1 MRYILHRLI
10 VTLPTLVGALTVLFL
25 VLRLLPGDPAELMVG
40 DYASEEEIAAV
51 RHDLGLDRPIWEQ
64 YVVYLTDTVQLDFG
78 NSYRTRQPVMQR
90 VLDAFPHTLALAAAG
105 LLWAGVL
112 GVLAGITASLRR
124 NTILDYGVMATAML
138 GMAMP
143 IFTVGI
149 FLILIF
155 SVRLGWLPVI
165 GAGEFSDPL
174 NYMRS
179 LILPSIAV
187 GSHGWAIVARVTRSS
202 VLETMSEGYVRT
214 ARAKGLAERSVV
226 YGHVMRNALIP
237 VVTILGVRAI
247 QLLGGT
253 VITETLFVRPGV
265 GRLLVES
272 IFARDYTQ
280 IQGTIAFFVVLF
292 VLVNLL
298 VDLCYGLIDPRI
310 RQARSAA

>member
-1 MRYILHRLI
+1 
-10 VTLPTLVGALTVLFL
+10 
-25 VLRLLPGDPAELMVG
+25 
-40 DYASEEEIAAV
+40 
-51 RHDLGLDRPIWEQ
+51 
-64 YVVYLTDTVQLDFG
+64 
-78 NSYRTRQPVMQR
+78 
-90 VLDAFPHTLALAAAG
+90 
-105 LLWAGVL
+105 
-112 GVLAGITASLRR
+112 
-124 NTILDYGVMATAML
+124 
-138 GMAMP
+138 
-143 IFTVGI
+143 
-149 FLILIF
+149 
-155 SVRLGWLPVI
+155 
-165 GAGEFSDPL
+165 
-174 NYMRS
+174 
-179 LILPSIAV
+179 
-187 GSHGWAIVARVTRSS
+187 
-202 VLETMSEGYVRT
+202 LETMSEGYVRT